1 MSSYFLFFIGLS
13 LLLTGGDFLVKS
25 STKISKK
32 FNVPSFIIGLT
43 VVSFATSAPEL
54 FISLEAINNQNYDII
69 FGNVI
74 GSNIANICLV
84 LAITLIFVNVRF
96 SDLTKKIDIPFLL
109 FSTLLFSAFLFI
121 FKSISFWIGIVFFF
135 FISLYLFIITKKS
148 YVGKDNEKQSK
159 FKSNIVPQFLI
170 LLISAVMLKFGAEWL
185 ISGVTT
191 IAVDLGVSDRVI
203 AFTLV
208 AVGTSL
214 PELSTSFVAIYKKE
228 KNLAVGN
235 LIGSNIFNLLIV
247 LGITSMFGNIK
258 IVDTRVLT
266 NDVLFLIAS
275 TFILCVIVYS
285 TYLNKNNKLSGIML
299 LCFYILFL
307 ITATV

>member
-1 MSSYFLFFIGLS
+1 MNSYFLFFIGLS
-13 LLLTGGDFLVKS
+13 LLLIGGDFLVKS

-32 FNVPSFIIGLT
+32 FNIPSFIIGLT

-135 FISLYLFIITKKS
+135 FISLYLFIVTKKS

-185 ISGVTT
+185 ISGVTR
-191 IAVDLGVSDRVI
+191 IAVDFGVSDRVI

>member
-54 FISLEAINNQNYDII
+54 FISLEAINNQKYDII

-109 FSTLLFSAFLFI
+109 FFNT
-121 FKSISFWIGIVFFF
+121 
-135 FISLYLFIITKKS
+135 
-148 YVGKDNEKQSK
+148 
-159 FKSNIVPQFLI
+159 
-170 LLISAVMLKFGAEWL
+170 
-185 ISGVTT
+185 
-191 IAVDLGVSDRVI
+191 
-203 AFTLV
+203 
-208 AVGTSL
+208 
-214 PELSTSFVAIYKKE
+214 FV
-228 KNLAVGN
+228 
-235 LIGSNIFNLLIV
+235 
-247 LGITSMFGNIK
+247 
-258 IVDTRVLT
+258 
-266 NDVLFLIAS
+266 
-275 TFILCVIVYS
+275 
-285 TYLNKNNKLSGIML
+285 
-299 LCFYILFL
+299 LCFFVYFQRH
-307 ITATV
+307 

>member
-1 MSSYFLFFIGLS
+1 MNSYFLFFIGLS
-13 LLLTGGDFLVKS
+13 LLLIGGDFLVKS

-32 FNVPSFIIGLT
+32 FNIPSFIIGLT

-135 FISLYLFIITKKS
+135 FISLYLFIVTKKS

-185 ISGVTT
+185 ISGVTR
-191 IAVDLGVSDRVI
+191 IAVDFGVSDRVI

-299 LCFYILFL
+299 LFFYILFL

>member
-54 FISLEAINNQNYDII
+54 FISLEAINNQKYDII

-191 IAVDLGVSDRVI
+191 IAVDFGVSDRVI

>member
-32 FNVPSFIIGLT
+32 FNIPSFIIGLT

-54 FISLEAINNQNYDII
+54 FISLEAINNQKYDII

-121 FKSISFWIGIVFFF
+121 FKGISLWMGIVFFF
-135 FISLYLFIITKKS
+135 FISLYLFTVIRKS
-148 YVGKDNEKQSK
+148 NVGKDDEKHSK
-159 FKSNIVPQFLI
+159 FKSNILLQLLI
-170 LLISAVMLKFGAEWL
+170 LLISALMLKFGADWL

-191 IAVDLGVSDRVI
+191 IAVDFGVSDRVI

-235 LIGSNIFNLLIV
+235 LIGSNIFNILIV

>member
-13 LLLTGGDFLVKS
+13 LLLIGGDFLVKS

-32 FNVPSFIIGLT
+32 FNIPSFIIGLT

-54 FISLEAINNQNYDII
+54 FISLEAIKNQKYDII

-84 LAITLIFVNVRF
+84 LAITLIFVNVSF
-96 SDLTKKIDIPFLL
+96 SDLTKKIDIPFLV
-109 FSTLLFSAFLFI
+109 FSTLLFSSFLFI
-121 FKSISFWIGIVFFF
+121 FNGINTWMGIVFFF
-135 FISLYLFIITKKS
+135 FISLYLFILIKKS
-148 YVGKDNEKQSK
+148 YKGKDQQKQDE
-159 FKSNIVPQFLI
+159 FKSNIALQFII
-170 LLISAVMLKFGAEWL
+170 LLISAVMLKFGADWL
-185 ISGVTT
+185 ISGVST
-191 IAVDLGVSDRVI
+191 IAVDFGVSDRVI

-208 AVGTSL
+208 ALGTSL

-247 LGITSMFGNIK
+247 LGITSMFDSIEL
-258 IVDTRVLT
+258 VDTRVLT
-266 NDVLFLIAS
+266 NDVLFLIIS
-275 TFILCVIVYS
+275 TLILCVIVY
-285 TYLNKNNKLSGIML
+285 TTHLNKNNKLSGIML
-299 LCFYILFL
+299 LCFYIIFL
-307 ITATV
+307 ITATL

>member
-1 MSSYFLFFIGLS
+1 MSSYLLFFIGLS

-54 FISLEAINNQNYDII
+54 FISLEAINNQKYDII
-69 FGNVI
+69 FGNII

-96 SDLTKKIDIPFLL
+96 SDLTKKIDIPFLV
-109 FSTLLFSAFLFI
+109 FSTLLFSAFLFN
-121 FKSISFWIGIVFFF
+121 FKSITTWMGIVFFI
-135 FISLYLFIITKKS
+135 FISLYLLILIKKS
-148 YVGKDNEKQSK
+148 NIGKDNERQSGLT
-159 FKSNIVPQFLI
+159 SNIVPQFLI
-170 LLISAVMLKFGAEWL
+170 LLISATMLKFGADWL

-191 IAVDLGVSDRVI
+191 IAVDFGVSDRVI

-214 PELSTSFVAIYKKE
+214 PELSTCFVAIYKKE

-247 LGITSMFGNIK
+247 LGITSMFDNIRL
-258 IVDTRVLT
+258 VDSKVLT
-266 NDVLFLIAS
+266 NDVLFLIIS
-275 TFILCVIVYS
+275 TFILCVIIYS

>member
-25 STKISKK
+25 STKISKN

-54 FISLEAINNQNYDII
+54 FISLEAINNQKYDII

-121 FKSISFWIGIVFFF
+121 FKGISLWMGIVFFF
-135 FISLYLFIITKKS
+135 FISLYLFTVTRKS
-148 YVGKDNEKQSK
+148 YVGKDNDKESK
-159 FKSNIVPQFLI
+159 FKSNIVLQFLI
-170 LLISAVMLKFGAEWL
+170 LLISAVMLKFGADWL
-185 ISGVTT
+185 ISGVTK
-191 IAVDLGVSDRVI
+191 IAVDFGVSDRVI

-235 LIGSNIFNLLIV
+235 LIGSNIFNILIV
-247 LGITSMFGNIK
+247 LGITSMFDNIK
-258 IVDTRVLT
+258 IVDTKVLT
-266 NDVLFLIAS
+266 NDVLFLITS
-275 TFILCVIVYS
+275 TFLLCVIVYS
-285 TYLNKNNKLSGIML
+285 TFLNKNNKLSGVLL
-299 LCFYILFL
+299 LCFYLLFL
-307 ITATV
+307 ITATA

>member
-1 MSSYFLFFIGLS
+1 
-13 LLLTGGDFLVKS
+13 
-25 STKISKK
+25 
-32 FNVPSFIIGLT
+32 
-43 VVSFATSAPEL
+43 
-54 FISLEAINNQNYDII
+54 
-69 FGNVI
+69 
-74 GSNIANICLV
+74 
-84 LAITLIFVNVRF
+84 
-96 SDLTKKIDIPFLL
+96 
-109 FSTLLFSAFLFI
+109 
-121 FKSISFWIGIVFFF
+121 
-135 FISLYLFIITKKS
+135 
-148 YVGKDNEKQSK
+148 
-159 FKSNIVPQFLI
+159 
-170 LLISAVMLKFGAEWL
+170 MLKFGADWL

-191 IAVDLGVSDRVI
+191 IAVDFGVSDRVI

-258 IVDTRVLT
+258 IVDTRVL
-266 NDVLFLIAS
+266 NDVLFLIVS

-285 TYLNKNNKLSGIML
+285 TYLNKNNKLSGTML

>member
-13 LLLTGGDFLVKS
+13 LLLAGGDFLVKS

-54 FISLEAINNQNYDII
+54 FISLEAINNQKYDII

-74 GSNIANICLV
+74 GSNIANISLV

-121 FKSISFWIGIVFFF
+121 FKGISLWMGIVFFF
-135 FISLYLFIITKKS
+135 FISLYLFTIIRKS
-148 YVGKDNEKQSK
+148 NVGKDDEKHSK
-159 FKSNIVPQFLI
+159 FKSNILLQFLI
-170 LLISAVMLKFGAEWL
+170 LLISALMLKFGADWL

-191 IAVDLGVSDRVI
+191 IAVDFGVSDRVI

-235 LIGSNIFNLLIV
+235 LIGSNIFNILIV
-247 LGITSMFGNIK
+247 LGITSMFDNIK
-258 IVDTRVLT
+258 IVDTKVLT
-266 NDVLFLIAS
+266 NDVMFLITS
-275 TFILCVIVYS
+275 TFLLCVIVYS
-285 TYLNKNNKLSGIML
+285 TFLNKNNKLSGIML
-299 LCFYILFL
+299 LCFYLLFL
-307 ITATV
+307 ITATA

>member
-1 MSSYFLFFIGLS
+1 M
-13 LLLTGGDFLVKS
+13 
-25 STKISKK
+25 
-32 FNVPSFIIGLT
+32 
-43 VVSFATSAPEL
+43 
-54 FISLEAINNQNYDII
+54 
-69 FGNVI
+69 
-74 GSNIANICLV
+74 
-84 LAITLIFVNVRF
+84 
-96 SDLTKKIDIPFLL
+96 
-109 FSTLLFSAFLFI
+109 FI

-266 NDVLFLIAS
+266 NDVLFLIVS

>member
-54 FISLEAINNQNYDII
+54 FISLEAINNQKYDII

-135 FISLYLFIITKKS
+135 FISLYLFIVTKKS
-148 YVGKDNEKQSK
+148 YVGKDNDKQSK

-191 IAVDLGVSDRVI
+191 IAVDFGVSDRVI

>member
-54 FISLEAINNQNYDII
+54 FISLEAINNQKYDII

-121 FKSISFWIGIVFFF
+121 FKGISLWMGIVFFF
-135 FISLYLFIITKKS
+135 FISLYLFTIIRKS
-148 YVGKDNEKQSK
+148 NVGKDDEKHSN
-159 FKSNIVPQFLI
+159 FKSNILLQFLI
-170 LLISAVMLKFGAEWL
+170 LLISALMLKFGADWL

-191 IAVDLGVSDRVI
+191 IAVDFGVSDRVI

-235 LIGSNIFNLLIV
+235 LIGSNIFNILIV
-247 LGITSMFGNIK
+247 LGITSMFDNIK
-258 IVDTRVLT
+258 IVDTKVLT
-266 NDVLFLIAS
+266 NDVMFLITS
-275 TFILCVIVYS
+275 TFLLYVIVYS
-285 TYLNKNNKLSGIML
+285 TFLNKNNKLSGIML
-299 LCFYILFL
+299 LCFYLLFL
-307 ITATV
+307 ITAIA

>member
-1 MSSYFLFFIGLS
+1 MNSYFLFFIGLS
-13 LLLTGGDFLVKS
+13 LLLIGGDFLVKS
-25 STKISKK
+25 STKISKN
-32 FNVPSFIIGLT
+32 FNIPSFIIGLT

-121 FKSISFWIGIVFFF
+121 FKSISFWIGIVFIF
-135 FISLYLFIITKKS
+135 FISLYLFIVTKKS

-185 ISGVTT
+185 IFGVTT
-191 IAVDLGVSDRVI
+191 IAVDFGVSERVI

-285 TYLNKNNKLSGIML
+285 TYLNKNNKLSGTML

>member
-32 FNVPSFIIGLT
+32 FNIPSFIIGLT

-54 FISLEAINNQNYDII
+54 FISLEAINNQKYDII

-109 FSTLLFSAFLFI
+109 FSTLLFSAFMFLF
-121 FKSISFWIGIVFFF
+121 KGISLWMGIVFFF
-135 FISLYLFIITKKS
+135 FISLYLFTIIRKS
-148 YVGKDNEKQSK
+148 NVGKDDEKHSN
-159 FKSNIVPQFLI
+159 FKSNILLQFLI
-170 LLISAVMLKFGAEWL
+170 LLISALMLKFGADWL

-191 IAVDLGVSDRVI
+191 IAVDFGVSDRVI

-258 IVDTRVLT
+258 IVDTRVL
-266 NDVLFLIAS
+266 NDVLFLIVS

-285 TYLNKNNKLSGIML
+285 TYLNKNNKLSGTML

>member
-54 FISLEAINNQNYDII
+54 FISLEAINNQKYDII

-135 FISLYLFIITKKS
+135 FISLYLFIVTKKS

-191 IAVDLGVSDRVI
+191 IAVDFGVSDRVI

>member
-54 FISLEAINNQNYDII
+54 FISLEAINNQKYDII

-191 IAVDLGVSDRVI
+191 ISVDFGVSDRVI

-235 LIGSNIFNLLIV
+235 LIGSNIFNILIV

-299 LCFYILFL
+299 LCFYLLFL
-307 ITATV
+307 ITATA

>member
-54 FISLEAINNQNYDII
+54 FISLEAINNQKYDII

-191 IAVDLGVSDRVI
+191 IAVDFGVSDRVI

-266 NDVLFLIAS
+266 NDVLFLIVS
-275 TFILCVIVYS
+275 TFILCVVVYS

>member
-1 MSSYFLFFIGLS
+1 MNSYFLFFIGLS
-13 LLLTGGDFLVKS
+13 LLLIGGDFLVKS
-25 STKISKK
+25 STKISKN
-32 FNVPSFIIGLT
+32 FNIPSFIIGLT

-121 FKSISFWIGIVFFF
+121 FKSISFWIGIVFIF
-135 FISLYLFIITKKS
+135 FISLYLFIVTKKS

-185 ISGVTT
+185 ISGVTR
-191 IAVDLGVSDRVI
+191 IAVDFGVSDRVI

>member
-1 MSSYFLFFIGLS
+1 M
-13 LLLTGGDFLVKS
+13 
-25 STKISKK
+25 
-32 FNVPSFIIGLT
+32 
-43 VVSFATSAPEL
+43 
-54 FISLEAINNQNYDII
+54 
-69 FGNVI
+69 
-74 GSNIANICLV
+74 
-84 LAITLIFVNVRF
+84 AITLIFVNVRF

-135 FISLYLFIITKKS
+135 FISLYLFIVTKKS

-191 IAVDLGVSDRVI
+191 IAVDFGVSDRVI

>member
-13 LLLTGGDFLVKS
+13 LLLAGGDFLVKS

-54 FISLEAINNQNYDII
+54 FISLEAINNQKYDII

-109 FSTLLFSAFLFI
+109 FSTLMFSAFLFI
-121 FKSISFWIGIVFFF
+121 FKSISTWMGIVFFF
-135 FISLYLFIITKKS
+135 FISLYLFIIIKKS
-148 YVGKDNEKQSK
+148 YVGKDNEIQSK
-159 FKSNIVPQFLI
+159 FKSNIVLQFLI
-170 LLISAVMLKFGAEWL
+170 LLISAVMLKFGADWL

-191 IAVDLGVSDRVI
+191 IAVDFGVSDRII
-203 AFTLV
+203 AFTLI

-247 LGITSMFGNIK
+247 LGITSIFDNIK
-258 IVDTRVLT
+258 VIDTKVLT
-266 NDVLFLIAS
+266 NDVLFLILS

-299 LCFYILFL
+299 LSFYVLFL

>member
-25 STKISKK
+25 STKISKM
-32 FNVPSFIIGLT
+32 FNIPSFIIGLT
-43 VVSFATSAPEL
+43 VVAFATSAPEL
-54 FISLEAINNQNYDII
+54 FISLEAINNQKYDII

-148 YVGKDNEKQSK
+148 YVVKDNEMQSK

-191 IAVDLGVSDRVI
+191 IAVDFGVSDRVI

>member
-1 MSSYFLFFIGLS
+1 MSSYFLFFVGLS
-13 LLLTGGDFLVKS
+13 LLLAGGDFLVKS

-43 VVSFATSAPEL
+43 IVSFATSAPEL
-54 FISLEAINNQNYDII
+54 FISLEGINNHKYDII

-96 SDLTKKIDIPFLL
+96 SDLTKKIDIPFLV

-121 FKSISFWIGIVFFF
+121 FKSINNWMGIVFFF

-148 YVGKDNEKQSK
+148 YEGKDNEKQTE
-159 FKSNIVPQFLI
+159 FKYNIVPQFLI
-170 LLISAVMLKFGAEWL
+170 LFLSAVMLRFGAVWL

-191 IAVDLGVSDRVI
+191 IAVDFGVSDRVI

-214 PELSTSFVAIYKKE
+214 PELSTCFVAIYKKE

-235 LIGSNIFNLLIV
+235 LIGSNIFNILIV
-247 LGITSMFGNIK
+247 LGITSIFDNIK
-258 IVDTRVLT
+258 LVDTKVLT
-266 NDVLFLIAS
+266 NDVLFLIIS
-275 TFILCVIVYS
+275 TFLLCLIVYS
-285 TYLNKNNKLSGIML
+285 DYLNKNNKISGVML

>member
-1 MSSYFLFFIGLS
+1 MSSYFLFFVGLS
-13 LLLTGGDFLVKS
+13 LLLVGGDFLVKS

-54 FISLEAINNQNYDII
+54 FISLEAINNQKYDII

-96 SDLTKKIDIPFLL
+96 SDLTKKIDIPFLV

-121 FKSISFWIGIVFFF
+121 FKSINNWMGIVFFF

-148 YVGKDNEKQSK
+148 YEGKDNGKQTE
-159 FKSNIVPQFLI
+159 FKYNIVSQFLI
-170 LLISAVMLKFGAEWL
+170 LFISAVMLKFGADWL
-185 ISGVTT
+185 ISGVNT
-191 IAVDLGVSDRVI
+191 IAVDFGVSDRVI

-214 PELSTSFVAIYKKE
+214 PELSTCFVAIYKKE

-247 LGITSMFGNIK
+247 LGITSMFDNIK
-258 IVDTRVLT
+258 LVDTKVLT
-266 NDVLFLIAS
+266 NDVLFLIIS
-275 TFILCVIVYS
+275 TFLLCLIVYS
-285 TYLNKNNKLSGIML
+285 DYLNKNNKISGVML

>member
-32 FNVPSFIIGLT
+32 FNIPSFIIGLT

-54 FISLEAINNQNYDII
+54 FISLEAINNQKYDII

-121 FKSISFWIGIVFFF
+121 FKGISLWMGIVFFF
-135 FISLYLFIITKKS
+135 FISLYLLIIIRKS
-148 YVGKDNEKQSK
+148 NVGKDDEKHSN
-159 FKSNIVPQFLI
+159 FKSNILLQFLI
-170 LLISAVMLKFGAEWL
+170 LLISALMLKFGADWL

-191 IAVDLGVSDRVI
+191 IAVDFGVSDRVI

-235 LIGSNIFNLLIV
+235 LIGSNIFNILIV

-299 LCFYILFL
+299 LCFYLLFL
-307 ITATV
+307 ITATA